1 MDDGIFK
8 DMNCPI
14 SPEPYHWWKMD
25 DPIGSMSLKNS
36 GNSPTKTSGV
46 IRTDYS
52 STNYGVIRSKN
63 SADFVTMTTST
74 SGTNGDWIDF
84 SSDNNFKLLPDGANG
99 FTFSAKISILDLSY
113 SGRIFTF
120 YGNGNVIAL
129 GADKWSSNTSYV
141 FKYNGGSW
149 LNPTDPIFSDG
160 TDYYDR
166 SSTKEFNL
174 TMTLESSNIT
184 NNLKLY
190 KDGILKEQWNVPT
203 ISNWYFSNNM
213 MRAAVGAAVQLVL

>member
-1 MDDGIFK
+1 
-8 DMNCPI
+8 
-14 SPEPYHWWKMD
+14 MD
-25 DPIGSMSLKNS
+25 DPIGSMSSKNS
-36 GNSPTKTSGV
+36 GNSPIK
-46 IRTDYS
+46 IDNENHYS
-52 STNYGVIRSKN
+52 STNWCMSTP
-63 SADFVTMTTST
+63 ADFVMATST

-84 SSDNNFKLLPDGANG
+84 SSENNFKLLPDGANG
-99 FTFSAKISILDLSY
+99 FTFSAKISISDLSY

-203 ISNWYFSNNM
+203 ISN
-213 MRAAVGAAVQLVL
+213 